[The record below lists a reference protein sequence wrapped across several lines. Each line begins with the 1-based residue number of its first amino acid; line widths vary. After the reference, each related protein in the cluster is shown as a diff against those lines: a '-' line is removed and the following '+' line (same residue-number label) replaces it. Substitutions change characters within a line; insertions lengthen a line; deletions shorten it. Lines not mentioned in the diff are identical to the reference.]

1 MRETAKIA
9 IIAFIVLIFIGILF
23 STSTFNLTNND
34 SNNSTNDTQNITL
47 NQANNTSDNSTQNIN
62 TNTNTKSQSTNTQ
75 KSSQSSKSSSSQSDV
90 HKSYF
95 TVSENEK
102 GQYEGMEPGRY
113 VETWSSDGP
122 ISVDKVS

>member
-9 IIAFIVLIFIGILF
+9 IIVFAVLIFIGILF
-23 STSTFNLTNND
+23 SASTIHLSNND
-34 SNNSTNDTQNITL
+34 SNNSTNDSQNTTL
-47 NQANNTSDNSTQNIN
+47 NQTNNTSDNSTQH
-62 TNTNTKSQSTNTQ
+62 TNTKSQSVSTK
-75 KSSQSSKSSSSQSDV
+75 KSSQKSESTSSQSDI